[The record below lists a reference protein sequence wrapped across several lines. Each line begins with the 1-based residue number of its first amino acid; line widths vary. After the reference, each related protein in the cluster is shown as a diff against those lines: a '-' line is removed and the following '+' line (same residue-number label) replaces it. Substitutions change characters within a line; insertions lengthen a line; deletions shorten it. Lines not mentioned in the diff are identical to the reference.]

1 MLLLLTTFSLSLLSS
16 TSTASAPASPAPA
29 AAVDV
34 CERRADILAVRAA
47 EGDVLM
53 ELRKR
58 FDAEVSTTTE
68 PRAKACAAAV
78 AAEAAVVVGDKAA
91 SLVHLDTMLA
101 GLPTLIDDVRPH
113 RALLLAELGR
123 ADEARQELKQLG
135 PKETAWRDRLTAL
148 VAPEA
153 ERTAALRRRS
163 SRDPEALAD
172 LCTLGEQSSCT
183 ALLLR
188 SPASPA
194 ARAIEKAPRAW
205 PMAQATTRVQSLVA
219 AARPHRAIEEG
230 QLSLAAHK
238 GAASATDELR
248 EVMANAMWRAGRTA
262 EALPLTEDFVRN
274 GAVVVPLAR
283 ARAKTF
289 ARLGRGVESSDV
301 WRAIRDDE
309 YVTAEQRSEGAFFAG
324 FALVEVDD
332 VDGALMA
339 FADGEDAMGP
349 TWTVQAQ
356 WYRALLLLTA
366 KQNAAAA
373 LPLLTQ
379 LSSTNDGEVRK
390 YRFWRARALAAVGQS
405 KEATVVRRALVEQ
418 DALDWYGLL
427 ARNDLRL
434 PAILG
439 TVVPVDAVEALA
451 PDDDDARTTRLLHA
465 LGFDAEARRRCRLRA
480 QNAKRPGLD
489 QIGLCQRVDDAT
501 FGWRSGGLYPVRPEV
516 KGGQLTA
523 APQWRVSYARPWA
536 GAVDAATH
544 DADISSSLLMGIM
557 RTESGFDP
565 SAVSLANARGPL
577 QLLPSVART
586 VAAWKPA
593 LTSSSL
599 AGERLGEPELAVAL
613 GARLLGRLVQE
624 HGSMLMAAAAY
635 NAGPE
640 PAITWAKRFGALPVE
655 VFVERIAFKET
666 RNYVKKVLATEAL
679 YRGLEG
685 GSVSLRLPTQIVA
698 ATTYTAFPYDE

>member
-1 MLLLLTTFSLSLLSS
+1 MLLLLTTLSLSLLSS
-16 TSTASAPASPAPA
+16 TSA
-29 AAVDV
+29 AARAPEAADV
-34 CERRADILAVRAA
+34 CDRRADIVAVRSA
-47 EGDVLM
+47 EGDVLK

-58 FDAEVSTTTE
+58 FDAEVTSTTE

-78 AAEAAVVVGDKAA
+78 AAEAALTMGDEA
-91 SLVHLDTMLA
+91 SALLHLDTMLA
-101 GLPTLIDDVRPH
+101 GLPQLLDDVRPH

-123 ADEARQELKQLG
+123 VDDARTELKLLG
-135 PKETAWRDRLTAL
+135 PREATWRDRLTAL
-148 VAPEA
+148 VGAEP

-163 SRDPEALAD
+163 SRDPNALGD
-172 LCTLGEQSSCT
+172 LCALGEQSSCT

-188 SPASPA
+188 FPASPA
-194 ARAIEKAPRAW
+194 ARSIEKAPRAW
-205 PMAQATTRVQSLVA
+205 PMAQATTRVQALVA
-219 AARPHRAIEEG
+219 GARPHRAIEEG
-230 QLSLAAHK
+230 QLSLLAHK
-238 GAASATDELR
+238 GPVSATDELR
-248 EVMANAMWRAGRTA
+248 ELMANAMWRAGRTA
-262 EALPLTEDFVRN
+262 EALPLTEDFVRG

-289 ARLGRGVESSDV
+289 GRLGRGVESSDA

-309 YVTAEQRSEGAFFAG
+309 HVTGDQRSEGAFFAG
-324 FALVEVDD
+324 FALVEIDD
-332 VDGALMA
+332 VDGALVA
-339 FADGEDAMGP
+339 FAEGEDAMGP
-349 TWTVQAQ
+349 TWTVQAL

-366 KQNAAAA
+366 KHDAAAA

-405 KEATVVRRALVEQ
+405 KEATTVRRALIEQ

-427 ARNDLRL
+427 ARDDLRL
-434 PAILG
+434 PAVLG
-439 TVVPVDAVEALA
+439 SAVAVDAVAMLA

-465 LGFDAEARRRCRLRA
+465 LGFDDEARRRCRLRA
-480 QNAKRPGLD
+480 QNAKRPALE

-516 KGGQLTA
+516 KSGQLTA
-523 APQWRVSYARPWA
+523 AAQWRVSYARPWA
-536 GAVDAATH
+536 AAVDAAAR
-544 DADISSSLLMGIM
+544 DADISSSLVMGIM

-577 QLLPSVART
+577 QLLPSVARA

-593 LTSSSL
+593 LTSSAL
-599 AGERLGEPELAVAL
+599 PGERLGEPELAVAL

-624 HGSMLMAAAAY
+624 HGSVLMAAAAY

-685 GSVSLRLPTQIVA
+685 GSVSLQLPTKIVA